1 MQIDF
6 WKVAKKD
13 ANKSKK
19 YLKIFRGY
27 FYLTKKPPRHII
39 KVVSG
44 ILKIKVSR

>member
-27 FYLTKKPPRHII
+27 FYLAKMLPQY
-39 KVVSG
+39 
-44 ILKIKVSR
+44 IL